1 MQLKPLRIA
10 MWSGPRNISTALMRA
25 WESRGDCVV
34 WDEPLYGYY
43 LARTGMDHPGAAE
56 IIAVHGSDPDEI
68 IARCRGEIP
77 GGKRIFY
84 QKHMTLH
91 LLPELDRGWLESL
104 QNCFLIREPEPVIAS
119 YTAVRARATLEDIGF
134 VQQAELF
141 EQVCEFSG
149 ELPPVI
155 DSREFLLDPES
166 MLRALCARLGVDFD
180 PCMLGW
186 PAGPRDSDGVWGK
199 YWYESVWNSTGFA
212 PYREKQLALD
222 ERDLELAERARPYY
236 DLLYRNRLQP

>member
-1 MQLKPLRIA
+1 MSALRIA

-25 WESRGDCVV
+25 WESRSDCAV

-43 LARTGMDHPGAAE
+43 LARTAIDHPGATE
-56 IIAVHGSDPDEI
+56 IIAAHGSDPEQI
-68 IARCRGEIP
+68 IARCIGDPP

-91 LLPELDRGWLESL
+91 LLPELDRGWLEAL
-104 QNCFLIREPEPVIAS
+104 TNCFLIREPEPVIAS
-119 YTAVRARATLEDIGF
+119 YTAVRERATLEDIGF

-141 EQVCEFSG
+141 EQVREQSG

-166 MLRALCARLGVDFD
+166 MLRALCARLDVAFD
-180 PCMLGW
+180 PGMLSW

-212 PYREKQLALD
+212 PYRQKRLALD
-222 ERDLELAERARPYY
+222 ERDREIAERARPYY
-236 DLLYRNRLQP
+236 ELLYRHRLRP